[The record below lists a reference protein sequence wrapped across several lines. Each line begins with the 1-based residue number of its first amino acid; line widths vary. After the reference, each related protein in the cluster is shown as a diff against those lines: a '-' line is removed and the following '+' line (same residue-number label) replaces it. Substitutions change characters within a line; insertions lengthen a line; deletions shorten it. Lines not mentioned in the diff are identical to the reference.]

1 MKTIGIAT
9 LVVAVAVGGCTVKNT
24 TVKEAD
30 VPPTVV
36 YQQPAPTVVYQAP
49 PTVVHQ
55 PLTQAPTRSV
65 SITYNGGMN
74 GFELAT
80 QRANAWCADN
90 YGNAAARLIAD
101 DRNAGRATYV
111 CVAL

>member
-1 MKTIGIAT
+1 
-9 LVVAVAVGGCTVKNT
+9 
-24 TVKEAD
+24 
-30 VPPTVV
+30 
-36 YQQPAPTVVYQAP
+36 
-49 PTVVHQ
+49 
-55 PLTQAPTRSV
+55 
-65 SITYNGGMN
+65 MN